1 MSVSTQG
8 ARRARFVSGSCLAAD
23 FPDRGGSATES
34 RAWLRGLARRLPRFA
49 AASAGFALLAMS
61 LAPVAAL
68 AKTAPKPVLDASAV
82 AAPDRYSADAAQQ
95 IFAAG
100 GNAIDAA
107 VAMAFTLA
115 VTRPDAG
122 NIGGGGFMTVLM
134 DGKPYFLDYRERAP
148 QQATRDMYLDD
159 KGNLLPGLSA
169 VGHRAVGVPGT
180 VEGMWEA
187 QQRFGKLKWK
197 QVLAPAIRYATDG
210 FPVEPWLQ
218 QRRDAAAKNFA
229 GKTNFDA
236 YFSNL
241 KAGVTYRQ
249 PELAQTLSRIAG
261 DGGREFYEGRTA
273 DLIVQQ
279 MYGHGLVTKQ
289 DLTQYKAVWRQ
300 PLTADWNGYQVVT
313 APPPSSGG
321 VGLIQMLKMK
331 ADLKQAFDGLELN
344 SVPYI
349 HLIAQIEDRVFAD
362 RQQYLSDPDSSTV
375 PVGKLL
381 DDAYLAQ
388 RADEIKPDEVPGA
401 TPVKPGLADA
411 AGSAEKAQTTHFS
424 VVDKWGNAVS
434 NTYTLNG
441 DFGSGVVVD
450 GGGFLLND
458 AMDDFVTKPAGGAAA
473 GSGSAGVAA
482 SGTGGGDDVNTIA
495 PGRRPLSSMTPT
507 LLLKDGKVALAI
519 GTPGGSRIMT
529 TLFQVMTDLY
539 DFGMSPTDA
548 LAAMRFH
555 HQLLPQKTIYF
566 EPYRPIAGELAEQLR
581 AKGYTLDEQSFTG
594 DVQLI
599 RVEGTTPEPA
609 ADPRGVGV
617 GRVIR

>member
-1 MSVSTQG
+1 MSVPTHD
-8 ARRARFVSGSCLAAD
+8 ARRAPFVSVS
-23 FPDRGGSATES
+23 F
-34 RAWLRGLARRLPRFA
+34 ARIVT
-49 AASAGFALLAMS
+49 ASALFALATAS

-68 AKTAPKPVLDASAV
+68 AKTPPPKAVLDASAV

-100 GNAIDAA
+100 GNAVDAA

-159 KGNLLPGLSA
+159 KGNLVPGMSV

-180 VEGMWEA
+180 VEGLWEA

-210 FPVEPWLQ
+210 FVVEPWLQ
-218 QRRDAAAKNFA
+218 QRHDTAAKNFA

-241 KAGVTYRQ
+241 KAGATYRQ
-249 PELAQTLSRIAG
+249 PELAQTLSRLAG

-273 DLIVQQ
+273 DLIAQQ

-289 DLTQYKAVWRQ
+289 DLMQYKAVWRQ

-344 SVPYI
+344 SAPYI

-362 RQQYLSDPDSSTV
+362 RQQYLGDSDSYKV
-375 PVGKLL
+375 PVDKLI

-388 RADEIKPDEVPGA
+388 RADEVTPDEVPGA
-401 TPVKPGLADA
+401 TPVKPGLGDA
-411 AGSAEKAQTTHFS
+411 LPEKAQTTHFS

-458 AMDDFVTKPAGGAAA
+458 AMDDFVTKPASANP
-473 GSGSAGVAA
+473 SGA
-482 SGTGGGDDVNTIA
+482 SGVEVNTVA

-507 LLLKDGKVALAI
+507 LLLKDGKIALVI
-519 GTPGGSRIMT
+519 GTPGGSRILT
-529 TLFQVMTDLY
+529 TIFQVMTDLF
-539 DFGMSPTDA
+539 DFGMTPTDA

-566 EPYRPIAGELAEQLR
+566 EPYRPIAGELAEQLQ
-581 AKGYTLDEQSFTG
+581 AKGYMLEGQSFNG
-594 DVQLI
+594 DVQMI
-599 RVEGTTPEPA
+599 RVQGTTPEPA